1 MENKLS
7 EKGYPLVIVFYLN
20 KEMMANP
27 QIINP
32 YVNSINYIIEQKE
45 ANASALFMP
54 TDGED
59 RVEVLNPV
67 LLHESKEEEYKKLIA
82 DIKSKFD
89 IPE

>member
-32 YVNSINYIIEQKE
+32 YVGSINDIIEQKE
-45 ANASALFMP
+45 ANAIALFMP

-67 LLHESKEEEYKKLIA
+67 LLHESKEEEYKKLID
-82 DIKSKFD
+82 DIRNKFD
-89 IPE
+89 IQE

>member
-45 ANASALFMP
+45 ANAIALFMP

>member
-1 MENKLS
+1 MENKIS

-45 ANASALFMP
+45 ANAIALFMP

>member
-45 ANASALFMP
+45 ANAIALFMP
-54 TDGED
+54 TEGED

>member
-45 ANASALFMP
+45 ANAIALFMP

-89 IPE
+89 ISE

>member
-1 MENKLS
+1 
-7 EKGYPLVIVFYLN
+7 
-20 KEMMANP
+20 MMANP

-45 ANASALFMP
+45 ANAIALFMP

>member
-1 MENKLS
+1 MENSIS

-45 ANASALFMP
+45 ANAIALFMP

-67 LLHESKEEEYKKLIA
+67 LLHESKEEEYKKLIS
-82 DIKSKFD
+82 DIKTKFD
-89 IPE
+89 I

>member
-1 MENKLS
+1 MENSIS

-45 ANASALFMP
+45 ANAIALFMP

-67 LLHESKEEEYKKLIA
+67 LLHESKEEEYKKLISY
-82 DIKSKFD
+82 INTKFD
-89 IPE
+89 I

>member
-1 MENKLS
+1 MENKIS

-45 ANASALFMP
+45 ANAIALFMP
-54 TDGED
+54 TEGED

>member
-1 MENKLS
+1 MENSIS
-7 EKGYPLVIVFYLN
+7 EKGLPLVIVFYLN

-45 ANASALFMP
+45 ANAIALFMP

-67 LLHESKEEEYKKLIA
+67 LLNESKEEEYKKLIA

-89 IPE
+89 ISE